1 MYTVR
6 DGALAAW
13 HSASASEMG
22 CRLTCRAAPQRRS
35 RGSQSDT
42 LTGMAARPAERRC
55 LGAPTPDLAGKE
67 PGIPS
72 THARGQGGADCGEA
86 GLRYPARHGGQ
97 AGQASGGRRR
107 RPSRAFFAPRA
118 LRSAANGREPGRP
131 APPSIPS
138 SGPDAAGLTALPVQS
153 GGRSKLLPLALA
165 LSLRVWRV
173 RRGWRCAGRGN
184 APYPRAP
191 SVRLPLPHDLRRLG
205 NPALLQ

>member
-72 THARGQGGADCGEA
+72 THARGQGGAGWGEA

-118 LRSAANGREPGRP
+118 LRSEANGREPGRP
-131 APPSIPS
+131 APPSI
-138 SGPDAAGLTALPVQS
+138 AS
-153 GGRSKLLPLALA
+153 GGSAAARMETFRVSSALEQAAALTPPLFPCCRSAWQD
-165 LSLRVWRV
+165 RRCV
-173 RRGWRCAGRGN
+173 RKGSRQPHSATD
-184 APYPRAP
+184 APRSASPRASSAP
-191 SVRLPLPHDLRRLG
+191 RRRCR
-205 NPALLQ
+205 A